1 MTKFLSVLNKN
12 SSNMP
17 RLSIKTRREIERLSA
32 SLPAMS
38 ARLERESR
46 IICGTAWIG
55 KKVGWC
61 DVCGEEFEHQLWDS
75 RKKEIRCPKCGAK
88 VALKKSPQKK
98 VSNNTYYFQEVTV
111 AGEWQVVRTWF
122 CRRESM
128 RRIMYGSKEMLP
140 MSVKYEAREV
150 YQRFI
155 RKATVPIIIG
165 LGVQGASF
173 YCDLWK
179 WDSKWK
185 IRREDS
191 QHYIGAWMAT
201 RPKLLP
207 ELKMRGLTRLSDN
220 CSASKQIEKV
230 FNEWEA
236 EVLLK
241 AGAKEMYDYF
251 ITSPRT
257 MMDYW
262 PSVRVALR
270 HHYHVKDVSMWLD
283 LLGMLNSEG
292 KDMRNPHYVC
302 PADLKA
308 EHDRWMEIRRR
319 RWEKQIAEEEE
330 RERRRQA
337 ELLDEDGQSNADYR
351 DRLGKMLGVIVTVGD
366 IELRPLQSIKE
377 FYDEGEAMHHCVF
390 TNKYYSKDGCLI
402 IGVRVNGER
411 AETIEI
417 NTKEWRIM
425 QCRGKHNQDS
435 QYHEAIMEA
444 MTNNINKY
452 RRMAL

>member
-1 MTKFLSVLNKN
+1 
-12 SSNMP
+12 MP

-122 CRRESM
+122 CRREAK
-128 RRIMYGSKEMLP
+128 RRIMYGSEEMLP

-155 RKATVPIIIG
+155 RKGTVPIIIG

-173 YCDLWK
+173 YCDVWK
-179 WDSKWK
+179 WDSEWK
-185 IRREDS
+185 IRKEDS
-191 QHYIGAWMAT
+191 QHYIGAWVAT

-220 CSASKQIEKV
+220 CSASNQIEKV
-230 FNEWEA
+230 FNDWEA

-241 AGAKEMYDYF
+241 AGAKEMYDFF
-251 ITSPRT
+251 ISHTRS

-270 HHYHVKDVSMWLD
+270 HHYHVKDVSLWLD
-283 LLGMLNSEG
+283 LLGMLNAEG
-292 KDMRNPHYVC
+292 KDLRNPHYVC

-319 RWEKQIAEEEE
+319 RWEKQRAEEEE

-351 DRLGKMLGVIVTVGD
+351 DRLGKMLGVIVNVGD

-377 FYDEGEAMHHCVF
+377 FYEEGEAMHHCVF
-390 TNKYYSKDGCLI
+390 TNGYYRKDECLI
-402 IGVRVNGER
+402 IGARVNGER

-417 NTKEWRIM
+417 DTEEWRII

-444 MTNNINKY
+444 MTNNMNKY
-452 RRMAL
+452 RRVAL

>member
-1 MTKFLSVLNKN
+1 
-12 SSNMP
+12 MP
-17 RLSIKTRREIERLSA
+17 RLTIKTRREIVRLSS

-46 IICGTAWIG
+46 NLCGTAWIG

-61 DVCGEEFEHQLWDS
+61 DVCSEEFEHQLWDS
-75 RKKEIRCPKCGAK
+75 KKKEIRCPKCGAK
-88 VALKKSPQKK
+88 VSLKKSPQKR
-98 VSNNTYYFQEVTV
+98 VSNNTYYFQEVT
-111 AGEWQVVRTWF
+111 AIEGWQVVRTWL
-122 CRRESM
+122 CSRESK
-128 RRIMYGSKEMLP
+128 RFP

-165 LGVQGASF
+165 LGVHGASY

-179 WDSKWK
+179 WDSEWK

-230 FNEWEA
+230 FNDWEA

-262 PSVRVALR
+262 PSIRVALR
-270 HHYHVKDVSMWLD
+270 HKYQVKDVSLWID
-283 LLGMLNSEG
+283 LLRMLNEEG
-292 KDMRNPHYVC
+292 KDIRNPHYIC
-302 PADLKA
+302 PADVKA

-319 RWEKQIAEEEE
+319 RWEREQAE
-330 RERRRQA
+330 REEQERREQA

-402 IGVRVNGER
+402 IGARVNGER

>member
-1 MTKFLSVLNKN
+1 
-12 SSNMP
+12 MP

-241 AGAKEMYDYF
+241 AGAKDMYDYF

-402 IGVRVNGER
+402 IGARVNGER

-417 NTKEWRIM
+417 DTEEWRII
-425 QCRGKHNQDS
+425 QCRGKYNQDS
-435 QYHEAIMEA
+435 QYHGAIMEA
-444 MTNNINKY
+444 MTNNMNKY
-452 RRMAL
+452 RRVAL

>member
-1 MTKFLSVLNKN
+1 
-12 SSNMP
+12 MP

-61 DVCGEEFEHQLWDS
+61 DVCGEEFEHQIWDS
-75 RKKEIRCPKCGAK
+75 RKKEIRCPKCRAK

-122 CRRESM
+122 CRREAK
-128 RRIMYGSKEMLP
+128 RRIMYGSEEMLP

-230 FNEWEA
+230 FNDWEA

-283 LLGMLNSEG
+283 LLEMLNAEG
-292 KDMRNPHYVC
+292 KDLRNPHYVC

-319 RWEKQIAEEEE
+319 RCEKQRAEEEE

-337 ELLDEDGQSNADYR
+337 ELLDEDGRSNADYR

-402 IGVRVNGER
+402 IGARVNGER

-417 NTKEWRIM
+417 DTGEWRII
-425 QCRGKHNQDS
+425 QCRGKHNHDS
-435 QYHEAIMEA
+435 QYHGAIMEA
-444 MTNNINKY
+444 MTNNMNKY
-452 RRMAL
+452 RRVAFDRRTDKGNG

>member
-1 MTKFLSVLNKN
+1 
-12 SSNMP
+12 MP
-17 RLSIKTRREIERLSA
+17 RLTIKTRREIVRLSS

-46 IICGTAWIG
+46 NLCGTAWIG

-61 DVCGEEFEHQLWDS
+61 DVCSEEFEHQLWDS
-75 RKKEIRCPKCGAK
+75 KKKEIRCPKCGAK
-88 VALKKSPQKK
+88 VSLKKSPQKR
-98 VSNNTYYFQEVTV
+98 VSNNTYYFQEVT
-111 AGEWQVVRTWF
+111 AIEGWQVVRTWL
-122 CRRESM
+122 CSRESK
-128 RRIMYGSKEMLP
+128 RFP

-165 LGVQGASF
+165 LGVQGASY

-179 WDSKWK
+179 WDSEWK
-185 IRREDS
+185 IRKEDS
-191 QHYIGAWMAT
+191 QHCIGSWVAT
-201 RPKLLP
+201 RSKLLP

-230 FNEWEA
+230 FNDWEA

-241 AGAKEMYDYF
+241 AGAKDMYDFF
-251 ITSPRT
+251 ISHTRS

-283 LLGMLNSEG
+283 LLGMLNAEG
-292 KDMRNPHYVC
+292 KDIRNPHYVC

-319 RWEKQIAEEEE
+319 RWEKQRAEEEE

-390 TNKYYSKDGCLI
+390 TNGYYRKDECLI
-402 IGVRVNGER
+402 IGARVNGER
-411 AETIEI
+411 AETIEVD
-417 NTKEWRIM
+417 TKEWKIK

-435 QYHEAIMEA
+435 EYHGAIMEA
-444 MTNNINKY
+444 MTNNMNKY
-452 RRMAL
+452 RRVAL

>member
-1 MTKFLSVLNKN
+1 
-12 SSNMP
+12 MP
-17 RLSIKTRREIERLSA
+17 RLTIKTRREIVRLSS

-46 IICGTAWIG
+46 NLCGTAWIG

-61 DVCGEEFEHQLWDS
+61 DVCSEEFEHQLWDS
-75 RKKEIRCPKCGAK
+75 KKKAIRCPKCGAK
-88 VALKKSPQKK
+88 VSLKKSPQKR

-111 AGEWQVVRTWF
+111 AGEWQVVRTWY
-122 CRRESM
+122 CSRESK
-128 RRIMYGSKEMLP
+128 RFP

-155 RKATVPIIIG
+155 RKATVPVIIG

-179 WDSKWK
+179 WDSEWK
-185 IRREDS
+185 IRKEDA
-191 QHYIGAWMAT
+191 QHCIGAWVAT

-230 FNEWEA
+230 FNDWEA

-262 PSVRVALR
+262 PSIRVALR
-270 HHYHVKDVSMWLD
+270 HKYQVKDVSLWID
-283 LLGMLNSEG
+283 LLRMLNAEG
-292 KDMRNPHYVC
+292 KDIRNPHYIC
-302 PADLKA
+302 PADVKA

-319 RWEKQIAEEEE
+319 RWEKEQAE
-330 RERRRQA
+330 REEQERREQA

-351 DRLGKMLGVIVTVGD
+351 SRLGRMLGVVVTVGN
-366 IELRPLQSIKE
+366 IELRPLQTIKE

-402 IGVRVNGER
+402 IGARVNGER
-411 AETIEI
+411 AETIEV

>member
-1 MTKFLSVLNKN
+1 
-12 SSNMP
+12 MP
-17 RLSIKTRREIERLSA
+17 RLTIKTRREIVRLSS

-46 IICGTAWIG
+46 NLCGTAWIG

-75 RKKEIRCPKCGAK
+75 KRKEMRCPKCGAK
-88 VALKKSPQKK
+88 VSLKKSPQKK
-98 VSNNTYYFQEVTV
+98 VSNNTYYFQEVT
-111 AGEWQVVRTWF
+111 AIEGWQVVRTWY
-122 CRRESM
+122 CSRESK
-128 RRIMYGSKEMLP
+128 RFPK
-140 MSVKYEAREV
+140 SVEYKAREV

-165 LGVQGASF
+165 LGVQGASS
-173 YCDLWK
+173 YCDLWE
-179 WDSKWK
+179 WDSEWK
-185 IRREDS
+185 IRNEDS
-191 QHYIGAWMAT
+191 QHHIGAWVAT

-207 ELKMRGLTRLSDN
+207 ELKKRGLTRLSDN

-230 FNEWEA
+230 FNDWEA

-262 PSVRVALR
+262 PSIRVALR
-270 HHYHVKDVSMWLD
+270 HKYQVKDVSMWID
-283 LLGMLNSEG
+283 LLRMLNAER
-292 KDMRNPHYVC
+292 KDIRNPHYIC
-302 PADLKA
+302 PADVKA
-308 EHDRWMEIRRR
+308 EHDKWMEIRRR
-319 RWEKQIAEEEE
+319 RWEKKRAEEEE
-330 RERRRQA
+330 RERKRQA
-337 ELLDEDGQSNADYR
+337 ELLDEEGQPNADYR
-351 DRLGKMLGVIVTVGD
+351 SRLGKMLGVVVTVGD
-366 IELRPLQSIKE
+366 IELRPLQTIKE

-402 IGVRVNGER
+402 IGARVNGER
-411 AETIEI
+411 AETIEV

-452 RRMAL
+452 RRMAP

>member
-1 MTKFLSVLNKN
+1 
-12 SSNMP
+12 MP
-17 RLSIKTRREIERLSA
+17 RLTIKTRREIVRLSS

-46 IICGTAWIG
+46 NLCGTAWIG

-61 DVCGEEFEHQLWDS
+61 DVCSEEFEHQLWDS
-75 RKKEIRCPKCGAK
+75 KKKEIRCPKCGAK
-88 VALKKSPQKK
+88 VSLKKSPQKR
-98 VSNNTYYFQEVTV
+98 VSNNTYYFQEVT
-111 AGEWQVVRTWF
+111 AIEGWQVVRTWF
-122 CRRESM
+122 CSRESN
-128 RRIMYGSKEMLP
+128 RFPK
-140 MSVKYEAREV
+140 SVKYEAREV

-165 LGVQGASF
+165 LGVQGASY

-179 WDSKWK
+179 WDSEWK
-185 IRREDS
+185 IRKEGS
-191 QHYIGAWMAT
+191 QHYIGAWVAT

-230 FNEWEA
+230 FNDWEA

-241 AGAKEMYDYF
+241 AGAKEMYDFF

-262 PSVRVALR
+262 PSIRVALR
-270 HHYHVKDVSMWLD
+270 HKYQVKDVSLWLD
-283 LLGMLNSEG
+283 LLRMLNAER
-292 KDMRNPHYVC
+292 KDIRNPHYIC
-302 PADLKA
+302 PADVKA

-319 RWEKQIAEEEE
+319 RWEKEQAEEEE

-337 ELLDEDGQSNADYR
+337 ELLDEEGQPNADYR
-351 DRLGKMLGVIVTVGD
+351 SRLGRMLGVVVTVGD
-366 IELRPLQSIKE
+366 IELRPLQTIKE

-402 IGVRVNGER
+402 IGARVNGER
-411 AETIEI
+411 AETIEV

>member
-1 MTKFLSVLNKN
+1 
-12 SSNMP
+12 MP

-61 DVCGEEFEHQLWDS
+61 DVCGEEFEHQIWDS
-75 RKKEIRCPKCGAK
+75 RKKEIRCPKCRAK

-122 CRRESM
+122 CRREAK
-128 RRIMYGSKEMLP
+128 RRIMYGSEEMLP

-179 WDSKWK
+179 WDSEWK

-230 FNEWEA
+230 FNDWEA

-251 ITSPRT
+251 ISHSRS

-283 LLGMLNSEG
+283 LLGMLNAEG
-292 KDMRNPHYVC
+292 KDLRNPHYVC
-302 PADLKA
+302 PADIKA
-308 EHDRWMEIRRR
+308 EYDRWMEIRRR
-319 RWEKQIAEEEE
+319 RWEKQRAEEEE
-330 RERRRQA
+330 RERKRQA

-351 DRLGKMLGVIVTVGD
+351 DRLGNMLGVIVTVGD

-402 IGVRVNGER
+402 IGARVNGER

-417 NTKEWRIM
+417 DTEEWRII

-435 QYHEAIMEA
+435 RYHGAIMEA
-444 MTNNINKY
+444 MTNNMNKY
-452 RRMAL
+452 RRVAL

>member
-1 MTKFLSVLNKN
+1 
-12 SSNMP
+12 MP

-55 KKVGWC
+55 KKIGWC

-75 RKKEIRCPKCGAK
+75 RKKEIRCPKCGVK

-122 CRRESM
+122 CRREAK
-128 RRIMYGSKEMLP
+128 RRIMYGSEEMLP
-140 MSVKYEAREV
+140 MSVKYDAREV

-179 WDSKWK
+179 WDSEWK
-185 IRREDS
+185 IRKEDS

-230 FNEWEA
+230 FNDWEA

-251 ITSPRT
+251 ITSPRE
-257 MMDYW
+257 MKNLW
-262 PSVRVALR
+262 LSIRVALR

-283 LLGMLNSEG
+283 LLRMLNDEG
-292 KDMRNPHYVC
+292 RDLRNPHYVC

-319 RWEKQIAEEEE
+319 RWEKERAEEEE
-330 RERRRQA
+330 RERKEQA

-366 IELRPLQSIKE
+366 IELRPLQTIKE

-390 TNKYYSKDGCLI
+390 TNGYYRKDGCLI
-402 IGVRVNGER
+402 IGARVNGER

-417 NTKEWRIM
+417 DTEEWRIK

-444 MTNNINKY
+444 MTNNMNKY
-452 RRMAL
+452 RRVAL

>member
-1 MTKFLSVLNKN
+1 
-12 SSNMP
+12 MP

-46 IICGTAWIG
+46 SICGTVWIG

-122 CRRESM
+122 CRREAK
-128 RRIMYGSKEMLP
+128 RRIMFGSKEMLP

-173 YCDLWK
+173 YCDVWK

-220 CSASKQIEKV
+220 CSASKQIETV
-230 FNEWEA
+230 FNDWEA

-241 AGAKEMYDYF
+241 AGAKEMYDFF
-251 ITSPRT
+251 ISHSRS

-283 LLGMLNSEG
+283 LLEMLDAEG
-292 KDMRNPHYVC
+292 KDLRNPHYVC

-319 RWEKQIAEEEE
+319 RWEKQRAEEEE

-390 TNKYYSKDGCLI
+390 TNGYYRKDECLI
-402 IGVRVNGER
+402 IGARVNGER

-417 NTKEWRIM
+417 DTEEWRII

-435 QYHEAIMEA
+435 QYHGAIMEA
-444 MTNNINKY
+444 MTNNMNKY
-452 RRMAL
+452 RRVAL

>member
-1 MTKFLSVLNKN
+1 
-12 SSNMP
+12 MP

-55 KKVGWC
+55 KKIGWC

-75 RKKEIRCPKCGAK
+75 RKKEIRCPKCGGK

-122 CRRESM
+122 CRREAK
-128 RRIMYGSKEMLP
+128 RRIMYGSEEMLP
-140 MSVKYEAREV
+140 MSVKYDAREV

-179 WDSKWK
+179 WDSEWK

-230 FNEWEA
+230 FNDWEA

-251 ITSPRT
+251 ITSPRE
-257 MMDYW
+257 MMNHW
-262 PSVRVALR
+262 PSVRIALR
-270 HHYHVKDVSMWLD
+270 HHYHVKDVSIWLD
-283 LLGMLNSEG
+283 LLGMLNAEG
-292 KDMRNPHYVC
+292 KDLRNPHYVC

-319 RWEKQIAEEEE
+319 RWEKQKAEEEE

-366 IELRPLQSIKE
+366 IELRPLQTIKE
-377 FYDEGEAMHHCVF
+377 FYEEGEAMHHCVF
-390 TNKYYSKDGCLI
+390 TNEYYRKDECLI
-402 IGVRVNGER
+402 IGARVNGER
-411 AETIEI
+411 TETIEI
-417 NTKEWRIM
+417 DTEEWRII
-425 QCRGKHNQDS
+425 QCRGKHNQYS
-435 QYHEAIMEA
+435 EYHEAIMEA
-444 MTNNINKY
+444 MINNISKY
-452 RRMAL
+452 SRMAL

>member
-1 MTKFLSVLNKN
+1 
-12 SSNMP
+12 MP
-17 RLSIKTRREIERLSA
+17 RLSIKTRREIVRLSS

-46 IICGTAWIG
+46 NLNGTAWIG

-61 DVCGEEFEHQLWDS
+61 DVCSEEFEHQLWDS
-75 RKKEIRCPKCGAK
+75 KKKEIRCPKCGAK
-88 VALKKSPQKK
+88 LALKKSPQKR
-98 VSNNTYYFQEVTV
+98 VSNNTYYFQEVT
-111 AGEWQVVRTWF
+111 AIEGWQVVRTWY
-122 CRRESM
+122 CSRESK
-128 RRIMYGSKEMLP
+128 RFP

-165 LGVQGASF
+165 LGVQGASY

-179 WDSKWK
+179 WDSEWK
-185 IRREDS
+185 IRKEGS
-191 QHYIGAWMAT
+191 QHCIGAWVAT

-230 FNEWEA
+230 FNDWEA

-262 PSVRVALR
+262 PSIRVALR
-270 HHYHVKDVSMWLD
+270 HKYQVKDVSMWID
-283 LLGMLNSEG
+283 LLRMLNAER
-292 KDMRNPHYVC
+292 KDIRNPHYIC
-302 PADLKA
+302 PDDVKA

-319 RWEKQIAEEEE
+319 RWEKERAEEEE
-330 RERRRQA
+330 RERKIQA
-337 ELLDEDGQSNADYR
+337 ELLDEEGQPNADYR
-351 DRLGKMLGVIVTVGD
+351 SRLGKMLGVVVTVGD
-366 IELRPLQSIKE
+366 IELRPLQTIKE

-402 IGVRVNGER
+402 IGARVNGER
-411 AETIEI
+411 AETIEV

-435 QYHEAIMEA
+435 QYHEAIIEA
-444 MTNNINKY
+444 MTNNISKY

>member
-1 MTKFLSVLNKN
+1 
-12 SSNMP
+12 MP
-17 RLSIKTRREIERLSA
+17 RLTLKTRREIVRLSS

-46 IICGTAWIG
+46 NLCGTAWIG

-61 DVCGEEFEHQLWDS
+61 DVCSEEFEHQLWNS
-75 RKKEIRCPKCGAK
+75 KKKEIRCPKCGAK
-88 VALKKSPQKK
+88 LALRKSPQKR
-98 VSNNTYYFQEVTV
+98 VSNNTYYFQEVT
-111 AGEWQVVRTWF
+111 AIEGWQVVRTWF
-122 CRRESM
+122 CSRESN
-128 RRIMYGSKEMLP
+128 RFPK
-140 MSVKYEAREV
+140 SVKYEAREV

-165 LGVQGASF
+165 LGVQGASY

-179 WDSKWK
+179 WDSEWK
-185 IRREDS
+185 IRKEGS
-191 QHYIGAWMAT
+191 QHYIGAWVAT

-230 FNEWEA
+230 FNDWEA

-262 PSVRVALR
+262 PSIRVALR
-270 HHYHVKDVSMWLD
+270 HKYQVKDVSMWLD
-283 LLGMLNSEG
+283 LLRMLNAEM
-292 KDMRNPHYVC
+292 KDIRNPHYIC
-302 PADLKA
+302 PADVKA

-319 RWEKQIAEEEE
+319 RWEKEEAEREE
-330 RERRRQA
+330 RERRERA

-351 DRLGKMLGVIVTVGD
+351 SRLGKMLGVVVTVGD
-366 IELRPLQSIKE
+366 IELRPLQTIKE

-402 IGVRVNGER
+402 IGARVNGER

-417 NTKEWRIM
+417 NTNEWQIM
-425 QCRGKHNQDS
+425 QCRGKHNQNS
-435 QYHEAIMEA
+435 EYHEAIMEA

>member
-1 MTKFLSVLNKN
+1 
-12 SSNMP
+12 MP

-88 VALKKSPQKK
+88 VALEKSPQKK

-111 AGEWQVVRTWF
+111 AGEWQVVRTWL
-122 CRRESM
+122 CRRK
-128 RRIMYGSKEMLP
+128 SKRFP

-179 WDSKWK
+179 WDSEWK

-230 FNEWEA
+230 FNDWEA

-251 ITSPRT
+251 ITSPRE
-257 MMDYW
+257 MMNHW
-262 PSVRVALR
+262 PSVRIALR

-283 LLGMLNSEG
+283 LLEMLNAEG

-319 RWEKQIAEEEE
+319 RWEKERAEEEE

-337 ELLDEDGQSNADYR
+337 ELLDEEGQPNADYR
-351 DRLGKMLGVIVTVGD
+351 SRLGKMLGVVVTVGD
-366 IELRPLQSIKE
+366 IELRPLQTIKE

-402 IGVRVNGER
+402 IGARVNGER
-411 AETIEI
+411 AETIEV

-444 MTNNINKY
+444 LTNNMNKY
-452 RRMAL
+452 RRVAL

>member
-1 MTKFLSVLNKN
+1 
-12 SSNMP
+12 MP

-38 ARLERESR
+38 ERLERESR

-61 DVCGEEFEHQLWDS
+61 DVCGEEFEHDLWTS
-75 RKKEIRCPKCGAK
+75 KKKSIRCPKCGVK
-88 VALKKSPQKK
+88 VELKKSPQKK

-122 CRRESM
+122 CRREAN
-128 RRIMYGSKEMLP
+128 RRIMYGSEEMLP

-173 YCDLWK
+173 YCDVWK
-179 WDSKWK
+179 WDSEWK
-185 IRREDS
+185 IRKEDS
-191 QHYIGAWMAT
+191 QHYIGAWVAT

-207 ELKMRGLTRLSDN
+207 ELKMRGLARLSDN

-230 FNEWEA
+230 FNDWEA

-241 AGAKEMYDYF
+241 AGAKEMYDFF
-251 ITSPRT
+251 ISHTRS

-283 LLGMLNSEG
+283 LLGMLNAEG
-292 KDMRNPHYVC
+292 KDLRNPHYVC

-319 RWEKQIAEEEE
+319 RWEKQRAEEEE

-351 DRLGKMLGVIVTVGD
+351 DRLGKMLGVIVNVGD

-390 TNKYYSKDGCLI
+390 TNKYYRKDGCLI
-402 IGVRVNGER
+402 LGARVNGER
-411 AETIEI
+411 TETIEV
-417 NTKEWRIM
+417 NMKEWKVM
-425 QCRGKHNQDS
+425 QCRGKHNLSSKHHDR
-435 QYHEAIMEA
+435 IMEA
-444 MTNNINKY
+444 INDNIYKY
-452 RRMAL
+452 RRAAQ

>member
-1 MTKFLSVLNKN
+1 MAKG
-12 SSNMP
+12 
-17 RLSIKTRREIERLSA
+17 SIKMRREVERLSA
-32 SLPAMS
+32 LLPVMTPRQSKEA
-38 ARLERESR
+38 LQ
-46 IICGTAWIG
+46 CTGTAWIG

-61 DVCGEEFEHQLWDS
+61 DVCSEEFEHQLWDS
-75 RKKEIRCPKCGAK
+75 KRKEIRCPKCGAK
-88 VALKKSPQKK
+88 VSLKKSPQKR
-98 VSNNTYYFQEVTV
+98 VSNNTYYFQEVT
-111 AGEWQVVRTWF
+111 AIEGWQVVRTWF
-122 CRRESM
+122 CSRESK
-128 RRIMYGSKEMLP
+128 RFP

-155 RKATVPIIIG
+155 RKSTVPIIIG
-165 LGVQGASF
+165 LGVQGASY

-179 WDSKWK
+179 WDSEWK
-185 IRREDS
+185 IRKEDS
-191 QHYIGAWMAT
+191 QHYIGAWVAT

-230 FNEWEA
+230 FNDWEA

-262 PSVRVALR
+262 PSIRVALR
-270 HHYHVKDVSMWLD
+270 HKYQVKDVSLWID
-283 LLGMLNSEG
+283 LLRMLNAER
-292 KDMRNPHYVC
+292 KDIRNPHYIC
-302 PADLKA
+302 PADVKA

-319 RWEKQIAEEEE
+319 RWEKEQAEEEE

-337 ELLDEDGQSNADYR
+337 ELLDEDGQPNADYR
-351 DRLGKMLGVIVTVGD
+351 SRLGKMLGVVVTVGD
-366 IELRPLQSIKE
+366 IELRPLQTIKE

-402 IGVRVNGER
+402 IGARVNGER
-411 AETIEI
+411 AETIEV

>member
-1 MTKFLSVLNKN
+1 
-12 SSNMP
+12 MP

-38 ARLERESR
+38 ERLERESR
-46 IICGTAWIG
+46 NLCGTAWIG

-61 DVCGEEFEHQLWDS
+61 DVCGEEFEHDLWTS
-75 RKKEIRCPKCGAK
+75 RKKSIRCPKCGAK
-88 VALKKSPQKK
+88 VELKKSPQKR
-98 VSNNTYYFQEVTV
+98 VSNNTYYFQEVT
-111 AGEWQVVRTWF
+111 AIEGWQVVRTWY
-122 CRRESM
+122 CRRESS
-128 RRIMYGSKEMLP
+128 RRVMFGREEVVP
-140 MSVKYEAREV
+140 MSVKFEAREV

-165 LGVQGASF
+165 LGMQGASY

-179 WDSKWK
+179 WDSEWK
-185 IRREDS
+185 IRKEDS
-191 QHYIGAWMAT
+191 QHCIGAWVAS

-230 FNEWEA
+230 FNDWEA

-251 ITSPRT
+251 ISHPRAMT
-257 MMDYW
+257 DYW

-270 HHYHVKDVSMWLD
+270 HKYHVKDVSMWLD
-283 LLGMLNSEG
+283 LLGMLNAEK
-292 KDMRNPHYVC
+292 KDLRNPHYVC
-302 PADLKA
+302 PADVKA

-319 RWEKQIAEEEE
+319 RWEKEQAEREE
-330 RERRRQA
+330 RERREQA

-351 DRLGKMLGVIVTVGD
+351 SRLGKVLGVIVTVGD

-390 TNKYYSKDGCLI
+390 TNKYYSKQDRLI
-402 IGVRVNGER
+402 IGARIGGER
-411 AETIEI
+411 METIEVDMS
-417 NTKEWRIM
+417 EWKVM

-435 QYHEAIMEA
+435 PHHERIMDAI
-444 MTNNINKY
+444 NNNMNKY
-452 RRMAL
+452 RRMAQ

>member
-1 MTKFLSVLNKN
+1 
-12 SSNMP
+12 MP
-17 RLSIKTRREIERLSA
+17 RLTIKTRREIVRLSS

-46 IICGTAWIG
+46 NLCGTAWIG

-61 DVCGEEFEHQLWDS
+61 DVCSEEFEHQLWDS
-75 RKKEIRCPKCGAK
+75 KKKEIRCPKCGAK
-88 VALKKSPQKK
+88 VSLKKSPQKR
-98 VSNNTYYFQEVTV
+98 VSNNTYYFQEVT
-111 AGEWQVVRTWF
+111 AIEGWQVVRTWF
-122 CRRESM
+122 CSRK
-128 RRIMYGSKEMLP
+128 SKRFP
-140 MSVKYEAREV
+140 MSVEYMATEV

-155 RKATVPIIIG
+155 RKGTVPIIIG
-165 LGVQGASF
+165 LGVQGASY

-179 WDSKWK
+179 WDSEWK
-185 IRREDS
+185 IRKEDS
-191 QHYIGAWMAT
+191 QHYIGAWVAT

-230 FNEWEA
+230 FNDWEA

-257 MMDYW
+257 MMNYW
-262 PSVRVALR
+262 PSIRVALR
-270 HHYHVKDVSMWLD
+270 HKYQVKDVSMWID
-283 LLGMLNSEG
+283 LLSMLSAER
-292 KDMRNPHYVC
+292 KDIRNPHYIC
-302 PADLKA
+302 PDDVKA
-308 EHDRWMEIRRR
+308 EHDKWMEIRRR
-319 RWEKQIAEEEE
+319 RWEKEQAEKEE

-337 ELLDEDGQSNADYR
+337 ELLDEDGQPNADYR
-351 DRLGKMLGVIVTVGD
+351 SRLGKMLEVVVTVGD
-366 IELRPLQSIKE
+366 IELRPLQTIKE

-402 IGVRVNGER
+402 IGARVNGER
-411 AETIEI
+411 AETIEV